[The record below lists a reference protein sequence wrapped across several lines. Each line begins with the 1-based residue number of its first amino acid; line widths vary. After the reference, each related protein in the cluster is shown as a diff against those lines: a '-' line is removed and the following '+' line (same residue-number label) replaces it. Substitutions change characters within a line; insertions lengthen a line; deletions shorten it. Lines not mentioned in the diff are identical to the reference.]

1 MTGQEQ
7 SEIER
12 KYDIEG
18 LRPVPSLQGVDGI
31 TAETAEE
38 PFILTA
44 VYYDTDDHA
53 LARNRIVLRRREG
66 GGDAGWHLKTPAD
79 EGRTEVHWPLD
90 VGGADGSEGE
100 SIPADVLEPVR
111 AIVRDRPLTPLARI
125 STVRTAVRL
134 SGPDGQA
141 LAEIADDLVSASD
154 TRGGTYRKWR
164 EWEAELLD
172 GAPDTRKKRTALLD
186 AVEQALLAAGATP
199 STSVAKIA
207 RAVGVQSLTDLSGAE
222 VLPGLLPA
230 AALQQPGSAGAIVV
244 GALRELT
251 ATLIANDPLARADAP
266 DAVHQMRTTVRRLR
280 SVLAVYAR
288 LFEKSAVTELR
299 LELKYLGVELGRAR
313 DAEVRGARLAGELGG
328 IQDYPTDD
336 AQTRLVGGA
345 RRDYAEGLVSVRA
358 YLLST
363 RYYRLL
369 DSLDSFV
376 AWPPLSAKA
385 ELPAAAE
392 ISRDLDKAVGVLA
405 HRTSAVTDADAPE
418 PALHEVRK
426 AARRLRYAAD
436 AVAVAQP
443 VPGGPVAEPAANT
456 SAKKT
461 AKKSDAKAAKKEA
474 AKRAEAAA
482 RFAKHRRGYAHL
494 AKVAK
499 PLVKRLGDRHDGL
512 LYIEELDKAAQAA
525 HESGENTLVY
535 GLLVARAERLDD
547 TVPVVLGEA
556 HRAVRV
562 LKRLVRDL

>member
-1 MTGQEQ
+1 MTGHEQ
-7 SEIER
+7 TEIER

-18 LRPVPSLQGVDGI
+18 LRPVPSLLGVGGI
-31 TAETAEE
+31 TAETAED
-38 PFILTA
+38 PVILSA

-90 VGGADGSEGE
+90 VDGADRPESEP
-100 SIPADVLEPVR
+100 IPADVLEPVR

-125 STVRTAVRL
+125 STVRTTVRL
-134 SGPDGQA
+134 TGADGQA
-141 LAEIADDLVSASD
+141 LAEVADDLVSASD
-154 TRGGTYRKWR
+154 ARGGTYRKWR

-172 GAPDTRKKRTALLD
+172 GAPDTRKKRTKLLD
-186 AVEQALLAAGATP
+186 AVEQSLLAAGATP

-207 RAVGVQSLTDLSGAE
+207 RAVGVASLTELSGAE

-230 AALQQPGSAGAIVV
+230 AALQRPDSAGAIVV

-280 SVLAVYAR
+280 SVLAVYSR

-299 LELKYLGVELGRAR
+299 LELKSLGVELGRAR
-313 DAEVRGARLAGELGG
+313 DAEVRGARLAAELGG
-328 IQDYPTDD
+328 IADYPTDD

-345 RRDYAEGLVSVRA
+345 RRDYAEGLGLVRA

-376 AWPPLSAKA
+376 AWPPLTSKA
-385 ELPAAAE
+385 EQPAAAE
-392 ISRDLDKAVGVLA
+392 ITRDLGKAVGVLA
-405 HRTSAVTDADAPE
+405 NRTGAVTDADAPE

-436 AVAVAQP
+436 AVAAAQP
-443 VPGGPVAEPAANT
+443 VPAGPASGPIT
-456 SAKKT
+456 KPT
-461 AKKSDAKAAKKEA
+461 KKEA

-482 RFAKHRRGYAHL
+482 RFAKHRRGYTHL

-512 LYIEELDKAAQAA
+512 LYIEELDRAAQAA

-556 HRAVRV
+556 NRAVRT
-562 LKRLVRDL
+562 LKRLIRDA

>member
-7 SEIER
+7 TEIER
-12 KYDIEG
+12 KYDIAG
-18 LRPVPSLQGVDGI
+18 LQRVPSLQGIDGI
-31 TAETAEE
+31 SAETAGE
-38 PFILTA
+38 PFILSA

-53 LARNRIVLRRREG
+53 LARHRIVLRRREG

-90 VGGADGSEGE
+90 VVGADSAEGE
-100 SIPADVLEPVR
+100 PVPADVLEPVR
-111 AIVRDRPLTPLARI
+111 AIVRDSPLTPLARI

-134 SGPDGQA
+134 SGTDGQA

-154 TRGGTYRKWR
+154 ARGGTYRKWR
-164 EWEAELLD
+164 EWEAELLG
-172 GAPDTRKKRTALLD
+172 GAPDTRKKRTRLLD
-186 AVEQALLAAGATP
+186 AIEQELLAAGATP

-207 RAVGVQSLTDLSGAE
+207 RAVGVRSLAELSAAE

-230 AALQQPGSAGAIVV
+230 AALQHPDSAGAIVV

-251 ATLIANDPLARADAP
+251 ATLIAKDPLARADAP

-299 LELKYLGVELGRAR
+299 LELWHLGVELGGVR
-313 DAEVRGARLAGELGG
+313 DAEVRGARLAGELAGVADYPT
-328 IQDYPTDD
+328 DYPTDD

-345 RRDYAEGLVSVRA
+345 RRDHAESLLAVRS
-358 YLLST
+358 YLLSP

-376 AWPPLSAKA
+376 AWPPLTSRA
-385 ELPAAAE
+385 ERPAAAE
-392 ISRDLDKAVGVLA
+392 IARNLDKAVGVLA
-405 HRTSAVTDADAPE
+405 RRTSAVTDADAPE

-436 AVAVAQP
+436 AVAAAQP
-443 VPGGPVAEPAANT
+443 AAGGPGTEPAT
-456 SAKKT
+456 MPSTTPAKK
-461 AKKSDAKAAKKEA
+461 AARKKA

-482 RFAKHRRGYAHL
+482 RFAKHRRGYARL
-494 AKVAK
+494 AQVAK

-512 LYIEELDKAAQAA
+512 LYIEELDRAAQAA
-525 HESGENTLVY
+525 HEGGENTLVY
-535 GLLVARAERLDD
+535 GLLVARAERLDE
-547 TVPVVLGEA
+547 TVPVALGEA
-556 HRAVRV
+556 ERAVRA
-562 LKRLVRDL
+562 LKRLIRDL

>member
-7 SEIER
+7 TEIER

-18 LRPVPSLQGVDGI
+18 LRPVPSLLGVDGI

-38 PFILTA
+38 PFVLSA

-90 VGGADGSEGE
+90 VDGADGSESE
-100 SIPADVLEPVR
+100 PIPADVLEPVR

-125 STVRTAVRL
+125 STVRTTVRL
-134 SGPDGQA
+134 TGADGQA
-141 LAEIADDLVSASD
+141 LAEVADDLVSASD
-154 TRGGTYRKWR
+154 ARGGTYRKWR

-172 GAPDTRKKRTALLD
+172 GAPDTRKKRTKLLD
-186 AVEQALLAAGATP
+186 AVEQSLLTAGATP

-207 RAVGVQSLTDLSGAE
+207 RAVGVASLTELSGAE

-230 AALQQPGSAGAIVV
+230 AALQRPDSAGAIVV

-266 DAVHQMRTTVRRLR
+266 DAVHRMRTTVRRLR
-280 SVLAVYAR
+280 SVLAVYSR

-299 LELKYLGVELGRAR
+299 LELKSLGVELGRAR
-313 DAEVRGARLAGELGG
+313 DAEVRGARLAAELGG
-328 IQDYPTDD
+328 IADYPTDD

-345 RRDYAEGLVSVRA
+345 RRDYAEGLGLVRA

-376 AWPPLSAKA
+376 AWPPLTSKA
-385 ELPAAAE
+385 EQPAAAE
-392 ISRDLDKAVGVLA
+392 ITRDLGKAVGVLA
-405 HRTSAVTDADAPE
+405 NRTGAVTDADAPE

-436 AVAVAQP
+436 AVAAAQP
-443 VPGGPVAEPAANT
+443 VPAGPASGPIT
-456 SAKKT
+456 KPT
-461 AKKSDAKAAKKEA
+461 KKEA

-482 RFAKHRRGYAHL
+482 RFATHRRGYAHL

-512 LYIEELDKAAQAA
+512 LYIEELDRAGQAA

-556 HRAVRV
+556 NRAVRT
-562 LKRLVRDL
+562 LKRLIRDA

>member
-7 SEIER
+7 TEIER

-18 LRPVPSLQGVDGI
+18 LRPVPSLLGVDGI

-38 PFILTA
+38 PVILSA

-90 VGGADGSEGE
+90 IGGADSAEGE
-100 SIPADVLEPVR
+100 PIPADVLEPVR

-125 STVRTAVRL
+125 STVRTAVRI
-134 SGPDGQA
+134 SGADGQA

-154 TRGGTYRKWR
+154 ARGGTYRKWR
-164 EWEAELLD
+164 EWEAELLG
-172 GAPDTRKKRTALLD
+172 GAPDTRKKRTRLLD
-186 AVEQALLAAGATP
+186 AIEQELLAAGATP

-207 RAVGVQSLTDLSGAE
+207 RAVGVRSLTELSTAE
-222 VLPGLLPA
+222 MLPGLLPA
-230 AALQQPGSAGAIVV
+230 AALQHPDSAGAIVV

-266 DAVHQMRTTVRRLR
+266 DAVHQMRTSVRRLR

-288 LFEKSAVTELR
+288 LFEKSAVTDLR
-299 LELKYLGVELGRAR
+299 LELGRLGVELGRAR
-313 DAEVRGARLAGELGG
+313 DAEVRGARLAGELAGVAG
-328 IQDYPTDD
+328 YPSGYPTDD

-345 RRDYAEGLVSVRA
+345 RRDYAEGLGAVRS
-358 YLLST
+358 YLLSP

-369 DSLDSFV
+369 DSLERFV
-376 AWPPLSAKA
+376 AWPPLTSRA
-385 ELPAAAE
+385 ERPAAAE
-392 ISRDLDKAVGVLA
+392 IARDLERAVGVLA
-405 HRTSAVTDADAPE
+405 RRTSAVTDADAPE

-426 AARRLRYAAD
+426 AARRLRYAAE
-436 AVAVAQP
+436 AVAAAQP
-443 VPGGPVAEPAANT
+443 VAGGPATEPAARP
-456 SAKKT
+456 AK
-461 AKKSDAKAAKKEA
+461 KAAKKEA

-482 RFAKHRRGYAHL
+482 RFAKHRRGYARL

-512 LYIEELDKAAQAA
+512 LYIEELDRAAQAA
-525 HESGENTLVY
+525 HEGGENTLVY
-535 GLLVARAERLDD
+535 GLLVARAERLDE
-547 TVPVVLGEA
+547 TVPVVLCEA
-556 HRAVRV
+556 ERAVRA
-562 LKRLVRDL
+562 LKRLIRDL

>member
-90 VGGADGSEGE
+90 IGGADGSEGDPV
-100 SIPADVLEPVR
+100 PADVLEPVR

-125 STVRTAVRL
+125 STVRTTVRL
-134 SGPDGQA
+134 AGADGQA
-141 LAEIADDLVSASD
+141 LAEVADDLVSASD
-154 TRGGTYRKWR
+154 ARGGTYRKWR
-164 EWEAELLD
+164 EWEAELLG
-172 GAPDTRKKRTALLD
+172 GAPDTRKKRTKLLD
-186 AVEQALLAAGATP
+186 ALEQALIAAGATP

-207 RAVGVQSLTDLSGAE
+207 RAVGVQSLTELSGAE

-244 GALRELT
+244 GALRALT
-251 ATLIANDPLARADAP
+251 ATLLANDPLARADAP
-266 DAVHQMRTTVRRLR
+266 DAVHRMRTTVRRLR

-288 LFEKSAVTELR
+288 LFDTSAVAELR
-299 LELKYLGVELGRAR
+299 LELKSLGVELGRAR
-313 DAEVRGARLAGELGG
+313 DAEVRGARLAAELGG
-328 IQDYPTDD
+328 IADYPTDD
-336 AQTRLVGGA
+336 ATTRLVGGA
-345 RRDYAEGLVSVRA
+345 RRDYAEGLVAVRS
-358 YLLST
+358 YLLSP

-369 DSLDSFV
+369 DALDSFV
-376 AWPPLSAKA
+376 AWPPLTGKA
-385 ELPAAAE
+385 ERPAAAE
-392 ISRDLDKAVGVLA
+392 IARGLEKAVGVLA
-405 HRTSAVTDADAPE
+405 HRTGAVTGADAPE

-426 AARRLRYAAD
+426 AARRLRYAAE
-436 AVAVAQP
+436 AVATARP
-443 VPGGPVAEPAANT
+443 APGAPASK
-456 SAKKT
+456 SA
-461 AKKSDAKAAKKEA
+461 AKAAEK
-474 AKRAEAAA
+474 AAA
-482 RFAKHRRGYAHL
+482 RFAKHRRDYAHV
-494 AKVAK
+494 AKMAK

-512 LYIEELDKAAQAA
+512 LYIEELDQAGQAA
-525 HESGENTLVY
+525 YESGENTLVY

-547 TVPVVLGEA
+547 TAPVVLGEA
-556 HRAVRV
+556 NRAVRG
-562 LKRLVRDL
+562 LKRLIRDL